1 MTPSFRDADV
11 KTWIATL
18 KQITKIEIDTIV
30 PGHGPLMTIDDVKVM
45 HKRMAKLYAG
55 IEAGYKKGLT
65 DSEIR
70 QTLDLREWEKMKNF
84 DQLMGMN
91 INRAYL
97 EVEEANF

>member
-1 MTPSFRDADV
+1 
-11 KTWIATL
+11 
-18 KQITKIEIDTIV
+18 
-30 PGHGPLMTIDDVKVM
+30 
-45 HKRMAKLYAG
+45 MAKLYAG
-55 IEAGYKKGLT
+55 IEAGYLKGLT

-70 QTLDLREWEKMKNF
+70 QTLDLHEWRKMKNF